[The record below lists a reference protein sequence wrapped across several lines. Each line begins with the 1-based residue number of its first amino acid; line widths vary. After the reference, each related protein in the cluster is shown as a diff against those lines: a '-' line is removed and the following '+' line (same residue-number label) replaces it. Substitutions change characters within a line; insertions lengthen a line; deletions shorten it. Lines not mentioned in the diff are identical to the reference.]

1 MSDKSKVYDNLRQSG
16 LEPELVQALVD
27 LAISEDLMGG
37 VDVTSLATIPET
49 QISQLDLVTRSAGV
63 IAGIDIAS
71 LVFLS
76 ISDKKIEV
84 EKCVTD
90 GSTVDAK
97 TCVLSVKGETVD
109 LLTAERTA
117 LNFLGHLS
125 GIATI
130 TKKWVKEILSGIATI
145 TNKWVKEI
153 SGTEAKIRDTR
164 KTTPGLR
171 LLEKYA
177 VRAGGGTNHRM
188 SLNDQAL
195 IKDNHIVAAGSI
207 KKAIEKVKDKFP
219 ELAFEVEVD
228 NLDQISEALSANAE
242 LILLDNF
249 SIEDLRKAVTLVNKK
264 AKLEASGGITF
275 ENARKIA
282 ETGVDYLAVGALT
295 HSAPVLDIGGD
306 LRTVR

>member
-1 MSDKSKVYDNLRQSG
+1 MTSKEQVYENLRSNG

-37 VDVTSLATIPET
+37 TDITSLATIPEI
-49 QISQLDLVTRSAGV
+49 QISELDLVTRSPGV
-63 IAGIDIAS
+63 IAGINIAA

-76 ISDKKIEV
+76 VASKKLDIELCV
-84 EKCVTD
+84 EDGKKVEANTCLLTAK
-90 GSTVDAK
+90 GSTI
-97 TCVLSVKGETVD
+97 E

-125 GIATI
+125 GIAT
-130 TKKWVKEILSGIATI
+130 T
-145 TNKWVKEI
+145 TNKWVNEI
-153 SGTEAKIRDTR
+153 SGTNAKVRDTR

-177 VRAGGGTNHRM
+177 VKVGGGTNHRM

-195 IKDNHIVAAGSI
+195 IKDNHIVASGSI
-207 KKAIEKVKDKFP
+207 KSAIEKVKDKFP
-219 ELAFEVEVD
+219 ELDFEIEVD
-228 NLDQISEALSANAE
+228 NLDQLNEALAVEAK

-249 SIEDLRKAVTLVNKK
+249 SIEDLKKAVVTVNKK
-264 AKLEASGGITF
+264 AKLEASGGITL

-282 ETGVDYLAVGALT
+282 ETGVDFLAVGALT

>member
-1 MSDKSKVYDNLRQSG
+1 MTSKEQVYENLRSNG

-37 VDVTSLATIPET
+37 TDVTSLATIPEI
-49 QISQLDLVTRSAGV
+49 QISELDLVTRSPGV
-63 IAGIDIAS
+63 IAGINIAA

-76 ISDKKIEV
+76 VTSKKIEIELCV
-84 EKCVTD
+84 EDGKKVEANTCLLTAK
-90 GSTVDAK
+90 GSTI
-97 TCVLSVKGETVD
+97 E
-109 LLTAERTA
+109 LLIAERTA

-125 GIATI
+125 GIAT
-130 TKKWVKEILSGIATI
+130 T
-145 TNKWVKEI
+145 TNKWVNEI
-153 SGTEAKIRDTR
+153 SRTNAKVRDTR

-177 VRAGGGTNHRM
+177 VKVGGGTNHRM

-195 IKDNHIVAAGSI
+195 IKDNHIVASGSI
-207 KKAIEKVKDKFP
+207 KSAVEKVKDKFP
-219 ELAFEVEVD
+219 ELEFEIEVD
-228 NLDQISEALSANAE
+228 NLEQLNEALAVDAK

-249 SIEDLRKAVTLVNKK
+249 SIEDLKKAVVAVNKK
-264 AKLEASGGITF
+264 AKLEASGGITL

-282 ETGVDYLAVGALT
+282 ETGVDFLAVGALT

>member
-1 MSDKSKVYDNLRQSG
+1 MNTKEQVYENLRSNG

-37 VDVTSLATIPET
+37 TDVTSLATIPEI
-49 QISQLDLVTRSAGV
+49 QISELDLVTRSPGV
-63 IAGIDIAS
+63 IAGINIAA

-76 ISDKKIEV
+76 VANKKIEIELCV
-84 EKCVTD
+84 ED
-90 GSTVDAK
+90 GKKVDAK
-97 TCVLSVKGETVD
+97 TCLLTAKGSTID

-125 GIATI
+125 GIAT
-130 TKKWVKEILSGIATI
+130 T
-145 TNKWVKEI
+145 TNKWVNEI
-153 SGTEAKIRDTR
+153 SGTNAKVRDTR

-177 VRAGGGTNHRM
+177 VKAGGGTNHRM

-195 IKDNHIVAAGSI
+195 IKDNHIVASGSI
-207 KKAIEKVKDKFP
+207 KSAVEKVKDKFP
-219 ELAFEVEVD
+219 ELEFEVEVD
-228 NLDQISEALSANAE
+228 NLDQLIEALAVNTK

-249 SIEDLRKAVTLVNKK
+249 SIDDLKKAVVAVNKK
-264 AKLEASGGITF
+264 AKLEASGGITL

-282 ETGVDYLAVGALT
+282 ETGVDFIAVGALT

>member
-1 MSDKSKVYDNLRQSG
+1 MTSKEQVYENLRSNG

-37 VDVTSLATIPET
+37 TDVTSLATIPEI
-49 QISQLDLVTRSAGV
+49 QISELDLVTRSPGV
-63 IAGIDIAS
+63 IAGINIAA

-76 ISDKKIEV
+76 VARKKIDIELCV
-84 EKCVTD
+84 EDSKKVEANTCLLTAK
-90 GSTVDAK
+90 GSTI
-97 TCVLSVKGETVD
+97 E

-125 GIATI
+125 GIAT
-130 TKKWVKEILSGIATI
+130 T
-145 TNKWVKEI
+145 TNKWVNEI
-153 SGTEAKIRDTR
+153 SGTNAKVRDTR

-177 VRAGGGTNHRM
+177 VKAGGGTNHRM

-195 IKDNHIVAAGSI
+195 IKDNHIVASGSI
-207 KKAIEKVKDKFP
+207 KSAVEKVKDKFP
-219 ELAFEVEVD
+219 ELEFEVEVD
-228 NLDQISEALSANAE
+228 NLDQLNEALAVNTK

-249 SIEDLRKAVTLVNKK
+249 SIDELKKAVLVVNKK
-264 AKLEASGGITF
+264 AKLEASGGITL

-282 ETGVDYLAVGALT
+282 ETGVDFLAVGALT

>member
-1 MSDKSKVYDNLRQSG
+1 MTSKEQVYENLRSNG

-37 VDVTSLATIPET
+37 TDVTSLATIPEI
-49 QISQLDLVTRSAGV
+49 QISELDLVTRSSGV
-63 IAGIDIAS
+63 IAGINIAA

-76 ISDKKIEV
+76 VASKKLDIELCV
-84 EKCVTD
+84 EDGKKVEANTCLLTAK
-90 GSTVDAK
+90 GSTI
-97 TCVLSVKGETVD
+97 E

-125 GIATI
+125 GIAT
-130 TKKWVKEILSGIATI
+130 T
-145 TNKWVKEI
+145 TNKWVNEI
-153 SGTEAKIRDTR
+153 SGTNAKVRDTR

-177 VRAGGGTNHRM
+177 VKAGGGTNHRM

-195 IKDNHIVAAGSI
+195 IKDNHIVASGSI
-207 KKAIEKVKDKFP
+207 KSAVEKVKDKFP
-219 ELAFEVEVD
+219 ELDFEIEVD
-228 NLDQISEALSANAE
+228 NLDQLNEALAVDAK

-249 SIEDLRKAVTLVNKK
+249 SIEDLKKAVVTVNKK
-264 AKLEASGGITF
+264 AKLEASGGITL

-282 ETGVDYLAVGALT
+282 ETGVDFLAVGALT

-306 LRTVR
+306 LRTVS

>member
-1 MSDKSKVYDNLRQSG
+1 MTSKEQVYENLRSNG

-37 VDVTSLATIPET
+37 TDVTSLATIPEI
-49 QISQLDLVTRSAGV
+49 QISELDLVTRSPGV
-63 IAGIDIAS
+63 IAGINIAA

-76 ISDKKIEV
+76 VASKKIDIELCV
-84 EKCVTD
+84 EDGKKVEANTCLLTAK
-90 GSTVDAK
+90 GSTI
-97 TCVLSVKGETVD
+97 E

-125 GIATI
+125 GIAT
-130 TKKWVKEILSGIATI
+130 T
-145 TNKWVKEI
+145 TNKWVNEI
-153 SGTEAKIRDTR
+153 SGTNAKVRDTR

-177 VRAGGGTNHRM
+177 VKAGGGTNHRM

-195 IKDNHIVAAGSI
+195 IKDNHIVASGSI
-207 KKAIEKVKDKFP
+207 KSAVEKVKDKFP
-219 ELAFEVEVD
+219 ELEFEIEVD
-228 NLDQISEALSANAE
+228 NLDQLNEALAVEAK

-249 SIEDLRKAVTLVNKK
+249 SIEDLKKAVVTVNKK
-264 AKLEASGGITF
+264 AKLEASGGITL

-282 ETGVDYLAVGALT
+282 ETGVDFLAVGALT

>member
-1 MSDKSKVYDNLRQSG
+1 MTSKEQVYENLRSNG

-37 VDVTSLATIPET
+37 TDVTSLATIPEI
-49 QISQLDLVTRSAGV
+49 QISELDLVTRSPGV
-63 IAGIDIAS
+63 IAGINIAA

-76 ISDKKIEV
+76 VASKKIDIELCV
-84 EKCVTD
+84 EDGKKVEANTCLLTAK
-90 GSTVDAK
+90 GSTI
-97 TCVLSVKGETVD
+97 E

-125 GIATI
+125 GIAT
-130 TKKWVKEILSGIATI
+130 T
-145 TNKWVKEI
+145 TNKWVNEI
-153 SGTEAKIRDTR
+153 SGTNAKVRDTR

-177 VRAGGGTNHRM
+177 VKAGGGTNHRM

-195 IKDNHIVAAGSI
+195 IKDNHIVASGSI
-207 KKAIEKVKDKFP
+207 KSAVEKVKDKFP
-219 ELAFEVEVD
+219 ELDFEIEVD
-228 NLDQISEALSANAE
+228 NLDQLNEALAVDAK

-249 SIEDLRKAVTLVNKK
+249 SIEDLKKAVVTVNKK
-264 AKLEASGGITF
+264 AKLEASGGITL

-282 ETGVDYLAVGALT
+282 ETGVDFLAVGALT

>member
-1 MSDKSKVYDNLRQSG
+1 MTTKEQVYENLRSNG

-37 VDVTSLATIPET
+37 TDVTSLATIPEI
-49 QISQLDLVTRSAGV
+49 QISELDLVTRSPGV
-63 IAGIDIAS
+63 IAGINIAA

-76 ISDKKIEV
+76 VASKKIYIELCV
-84 EKCVTD
+84 EDGKKVEANTCLLTAK
-90 GSTVDAK
+90 GSTI
-97 TCVLSVKGETVD
+97 E

-125 GIATI
+125 GIAT
-130 TKKWVKEILSGIATI
+130 TTSKWV
-145 TNKWVKEI
+145 NEI
-153 SGTEAKIRDTR
+153 SGTNAKVRDTR

-177 VRAGGGTNHRM
+177 VKAGGGTNHRM

-195 IKDNHIVAAGSI
+195 IKDNHIVASGSI
-207 KKAIEKVKDKFP
+207 KSAVEKVKDKFP
-219 ELAFEVEVD
+219 ELEFEIEVD
-228 NLDQISEALSANAE
+228 NLDQLNEALAVDAK

-249 SIEDLRKAVTLVNKK
+249 SIEDLKKAVVTVNKK
-264 AKLEASGGITF
+264 AKLEASGGITL

-282 ETGVDYLAVGALT
+282 ETGVDFLAVGALT

>member
-130 TKKWVKEILSGIATI
+130 T
-145 TNKWVKEI
+145 NKWVKEI

-177 VRAGGGTNHRM
+177 VRVGGGTNHRM

>member
-1 MSDKSKVYDNLRQSG
+1 MTTKEQVYENLRSNG

-37 VDVTSLATIPET
+37 TDVTSLATIPEI
-49 QISQLDLVTRSAGV
+49 QISELDLVTRSPGV
-63 IAGIDIAS
+63 IAGINIAA
-71 LVFLS
+71 LVFLTVAN
-76 ISDKKIEV
+76 KKIEIELCV
-84 EKCVTD
+84 EDGKKVDSKTCLLTVK
-90 GSTVDAK
+90 GSTI
-97 TCVLSVKGETVD
+97 D

-125 GIATI
+125 GIAT
-130 TKKWVKEILSGIATI
+130 T

-153 SGTEAKIRDTR
+153 SGTNAKVRDTR

-177 VRAGGGTNHRM
+177 VKTGGGTNHRM

-195 IKDNHIVAAGSI
+195 IKDNHIVASGSI
-207 KKAIEKVKDKFP
+207 KSAVEKVKDKFP
-219 ELAFEVEVD
+219 ELEFEVEVD
-228 NLDQISEALSANAE
+228 NLVQLSQALAVNTK

-249 SIEDLRKAVTLVNKK
+249 SIDDLKKAVVNVNKK
-264 AKLEASGGITF
+264 AKLEASGGITL

-282 ETGVDYLAVGALT
+282 ETGVDFIAVGALT

>member
-84 EKCVTD
+84 EKCVND
-90 GSTVDAK
+90 GSIVDAK
-97 TCVLSVKGETVD
+97 TCVLSAKGETVD

-125 GIATI
+125 GIATM
-130 TKKWVKEILSGIATI
+130 

-195 IKDNHIVAAGSI
+195 IKDNHIVASGSI

>member
-1 MSDKSKVYDNLRQSG
+1 MNTKEQVYENLRSNG

-37 VDVTSLATIPET
+37 TDVTSLATIPEI
-49 QISQLDLVTRSAGV
+49 QISELDLVTRSPGV
-63 IAGIDIAS
+63 IAGINIAA

-76 ISDKKIEV
+76 VANKKIEIELCV
-84 EKCVTD
+84 ED
-90 GSTVDAK
+90 GKKVDAK
-97 TCVLSVKGETVD
+97 TCLLTAKGSTID

-125 GIATI
+125 GIAT
-130 TKKWVKEILSGIATI
+130 T
-145 TNKWVKEI
+145 TNKWVNEI
-153 SGTEAKIRDTR
+153 SGTNAKVRDTR

-177 VRAGGGTNHRM
+177 VKAGGGTNHRM

-195 IKDNHIVAAGSI
+195 IKDNHIVASGSI
-207 KKAIEKVKDKFP
+207 KSAVEKVKDKFP
-219 ELAFEVEVD
+219 ELEFEVEVD
-228 NLDQISEALSANAE
+228 NLDQLNEALAVDTK

-249 SIEDLRKAVTLVNKK
+249 SIDDLKKAVVAVNKK
-264 AKLEASGGITF
+264 AKLEASGGITL

-282 ETGVDYLAVGALT
+282 ETGVDFIAVGALT

>member
-1 MSDKSKVYDNLRQSG
+1 MTTKEQVYEDLREAG

-37 VDVTSLATIPET
+37 SDVTSLATIPET
-49 QISQLDLVTRSAGV
+49 QISELDLVTRSSGV
-63 IAGIDIAS
+63 IAGINIAA

-76 ISDKKIEV
+76 ISDNKIAV

-90 GSTVDAK
+90 GTTVDSK
-97 TCVLSVKGETVD
+97 TCLLTVKGRTID
-109 LLTAERTA
+109 LLAAERTA

-125 GIATI
+125 GIAT
-130 TKKWVKEILSGIATI
+130 T

-153 SGTEAKIRDTR
+153 AGTNSQIRDTR

-177 VRAGGGTNHRM
+177 VKAGGGTNHRM

-195 IKDNHIVAAGSI
+195 IKDNHIIAAGSI
-207 KKAIEKVKDKFP
+207 KKAVEKVRDKFP
-219 ELAFEVEVD
+219 EIEFEIEVD
-228 NLDQISEALSANAE
+228 NLTQLDEALAVQAQ

-249 SIEDLRKAVTLVNKK
+249 AFDDLKKAVGIVNKK
-264 AKLEASGGITF
+264 AKLEASGGLTL

-282 ETGVDYLAVGALT
+282 ETGVDFLAVGALT

>member
-1 MSDKSKVYDNLRQSG
+1 MTSKEQVYENLRSNG

-37 VDVTSLATIPET
+37 TDVTSLATIPEI
-49 QISQLDLVTRSAGV
+49 QISELDLVTRSPGV
-63 IAGIDIAS
+63 IAGINIAA

-76 ISDKKIEV
+76 VASKKIDIELCV
-84 EKCVTD
+84 EDGKKVEANTCLLTAK
-90 GSTVDAK
+90 GSTI
-97 TCVLSVKGETVD
+97 E

-125 GIATI
+125 GIAT
-130 TKKWVKEILSGIATI
+130 T
-145 TNKWVKEI
+145 TNKWVNEI
-153 SGTEAKIRDTR
+153 SGTNAKVRDTR

-177 VRAGGGTNHRM
+177 VKAGGGTNHRM

-195 IKDNHIVAAGSI
+195 IKDNHIVASGSI
-207 KKAIEKVKDKFP
+207 KSAVEKVKDKFP
-219 ELAFEVEVD
+219 ELEFEIEVD
-228 NLDQISEALSANAE
+228 NLDQLNEALAVDAK

-249 SIEDLRKAVTLVNKK
+249 SIEDLKKAVVTVSKK
-264 AKLEASGGITF
+264 AKLEASGGITL

-282 ETGVDYLAVGALT
+282 ETGVDFLAVGALT

>member
-1 MSDKSKVYDNLRQSG
+1 MSDKNQVYDNLRQSG

-37 VDVTSLATIPET
+37 TDVTSLATIPET

-84 EKCVTD
+84 EKCVSD
-90 GSTVDAK
+90 GSVVAAK

-117 LNFLGHLS
+117 LNFLGH
-125 GIATI
+125 
-130 TKKWVKEILSGIATI
+130 LSGIATI

-177 VRAGGGTNHRM
+177 VRVGGGTNHRM

-219 ELAFEVEVD
+219 ELAFEIEVD
-228 NLDQISEALSANAE
+228 NLAQLSEALSANAE

-249 SIEDLRKAVTLVNKK
+249 SIEDLKKAVALVNKK

-275 ENARKIA
+275 ENVRKIA

>member
-1 MSDKSKVYDNLRQSG
+1 MTSKEQVYENLRSNG

-37 VDVTSLATIPET
+37 TDVTSLATIPEIH
-49 QISQLDLVTRSAGV
+49 ISEIDLVTRSPGV
-63 IAGIDIAS
+63 IAGINIAA

-76 ISDKKIEV
+76 VASKNIDIELCVEDGKKV
-84 EKCVTD
+84 EANTCLLTAK
-90 GSTVDAK
+90 GSTI
-97 TCVLSVKGETVD
+97 E

-125 GIATI
+125 GIAT
-130 TKKWVKEILSGIATI
+130 T
-145 TNKWVKEI
+145 TNKWVNEI
-153 SGTEAKIRDTR
+153 SGTNAKVRDTR

-177 VRAGGGTNHRM
+177 VKAGGGTNHRM

-195 IKDNHIVAAGSI
+195 IKDNHIVASGSI
-207 KKAIEKVKDKFP
+207 KSAVEKVKDKFP
-219 ELAFEVEVD
+219 ELEFEIEVD
-228 NLDQISEALSANAE
+228 NLDQLNEALAVDAK

-249 SIEDLRKAVTLVNKK
+249 SIEDLKKAVVTVNKK
-264 AKLEASGGITF
+264 AKLEASGGITL

-282 ETGVDYLAVGALT
+282 ETGVDFLAVGALT

>member
-1 MSDKSKVYDNLRQSG
+1 MTSKEQVYENLRSNG

-37 VDVTSLATIPET
+37 TDVTSLATIPEI
-49 QISQLDLVTRSAGV
+49 QISELDLVTRSPGV
-63 IAGIDIAS
+63 IAGINIAA

-76 ISDKKIEV
+76 VANKKIEIEICV
-84 EKCVTD
+84 EDGKKVEANTCLLTAK
-90 GSTVDAK
+90 GSTI
-97 TCVLSVKGETVD
+97 E

-125 GIATI
+125 GIAT
-130 TKKWVKEILSGIATI
+130 T
-145 TNKWVKEI
+145 TNKWVNEI
-153 SGTEAKIRDTR
+153 SGTNAKVRDTR

-177 VRAGGGTNHRM
+177 VKAGGGTNHRM

-195 IKDNHIVAAGSI
+195 IKDNHIVASGSI
-207 KKAIEKVKDKFP
+207 KSAVEKVKDKFP
-219 ELAFEVEVD
+219 ELDFEIEVD
-228 NLDQISEALSANAE
+228 NLDQLNEALAVDAK

-249 SIEDLRKAVTLVNKK
+249 SIEDLKKAVVTVNKK
-264 AKLEASGGITF
+264 AKLEASGGITL

-282 ETGVDYLAVGALT
+282 ETGVDFLAVGALT

>member
-1 MSDKSKVYDNLRQSG
+1 MTSKEQVYENLRSNG

-37 VDVTSLATIPET
+37 TDVTSLATIPEI
-49 QISQLDLVTRSAGV
+49 QISELDLVTRSPGV
-63 IAGIDIAS
+63 IAGINIAA

-76 ISDKKIEV
+76 VTSKKIEIELCV
-84 EKCVTD
+84 EDGKKVEANTCLLTAK
-90 GSTVDAK
+90 GSTI
-97 TCVLSVKGETVD
+97 E
-109 LLTAERTA
+109 LLIAERTA

-125 GIATI
+125 GIAT
-130 TKKWVKEILSGIATI
+130 T
-145 TNKWVKEI
+145 TNKWVNEI
-153 SGTEAKIRDTR
+153 SRTNAKVRDTR

-177 VRAGGGTNHRM
+177 VKAGGGTNHRM

-195 IKDNHIVAAGSI
+195 IKDNHIVASGSI
-207 KKAIEKVKDKFP
+207 KSAVEKVKDKFP
-219 ELAFEVEVD
+219 ELEFEIEVD
-228 NLDQISEALSANAE
+228 NLDQLNEALAVDAK

-249 SIEDLRKAVTLVNKK
+249 SIEDLKKAVMAVNKK
-264 AKLEASGGITF
+264 VKLEASGGITL
-275 ENARKIA
+275 ENACKIA
-282 ETGVDYLAVGALT
+282 ETGVDFLAVGALT

>member
-1 MSDKSKVYDNLRQSG
+1 MTSKEQVYENLRSNG

-37 VDVTSLATIPET
+37 TDVTSLATIPEI
-49 QISQLDLVTRSAGV
+49 QISELDLVTRSPGV
-63 IAGIDIAS
+63 IAGINIAA

-76 ISDKKIEV
+76 VASKKMDIELCV
-84 EKCVTD
+84 EDGKKVDANTCLLTAK
-90 GSTVDAK
+90 GSTI
-97 TCVLSVKGETVD
+97 E

-125 GIATI
+125 GIAT
-130 TKKWVKEILSGIATI
+130 T
-145 TNKWVKEI
+145 TNKWVNEI
-153 SGTEAKIRDTR
+153 SGTNAKVRDTR

-177 VRAGGGTNHRM
+177 VKVGGGTNHRM

-195 IKDNHIVAAGSI
+195 IKDNHIVASGSI
-207 KKAIEKVKDKFP
+207 KSAVEKVKDKFP
-219 ELAFEVEVD
+219 ELDFEIEVD
-228 NLDQISEALSANAE
+228 NLDQLNEALAVEAK

-249 SIEDLRKAVTLVNKK
+249 SIEDLKKAVVTVNKK
-264 AKLEASGGITF
+264 AKLEASGGITL

-282 ETGVDYLAVGALT
+282 ETGVDFLAVGALT

>member
-1 MSDKSKVYDNLRQSG
+1 MTSKEQVYENLRSNG

-37 VDVTSLATIPET
+37 TDVTSLATIPEI
-49 QISQLDLVTRSAGV
+49 QISELDLVTRSPGV
-63 IAGIDIAS
+63 IAGINIAA

-76 ISDKKIEV
+76 VANKKIEIELCV
-84 EKCVTD
+84 ED
-90 GSTVDAK
+90 GKKVDAK
-97 TCVLSVKGETVD
+97 TCLLTAKGSTID

-125 GIATI
+125 GIAT
-130 TKKWVKEILSGIATI
+130 T
-145 TNKWVKEI
+145 TNKWVNEI
-153 SGTEAKIRDTR
+153 SGTNAKVRDTR

-177 VRAGGGTNHRM
+177 VKAGGGTNHRM

-195 IKDNHIVAAGSI
+195 IKDNHIVASGSI
-207 KKAIEKVKDKFP
+207 KSAVEKVKDKFP
-219 ELAFEVEVD
+219 ELEFEVEVD
-228 NLDQISEALSANAE
+228 NLDQLNEALAVNTK

-249 SIEDLRKAVTLVNKK
+249 SIDDLKKAVVAVNKK
-264 AKLEASGGITF
+264 AKLEASGGITL

-282 ETGVDYLAVGALT
+282 ETGVDFIAVGALT

>member
-1 MSDKSKVYDNLRQSG
+1 MTSKEQVYENLRSNG

-37 VDVTSLATIPET
+37 TDVTSLATIPEI
-49 QISQLDLVTRSAGV
+49 QISELDLVTRSPGV
-63 IAGIDIAS
+63 IAGINIAA

-76 ISDKKIEV
+76 VASKKIDIELCV
-84 EKCVTD
+84 EDGKKVEANTCLLTAK
-90 GSTVDAK
+90 GSTI
-97 TCVLSVKGETVD
+97 E

-125 GIATI
+125 GIAT
-130 TKKWVKEILSGIATI
+130 T
-145 TNKWVKEI
+145 TNKWVNEI
-153 SGTEAKIRDTR
+153 SGTNAKVRDTR

-177 VRAGGGTNHRM
+177 VKAGGGTNHRM

-195 IKDNHIVAAGSI
+195 IKDNHIVASGSI
-207 KKAIEKVKDKFP
+207 KSAVEKVKDKFP
-219 ELAFEVEVD
+219 ELDFEIEVD
-228 NLDQISEALSANAE
+228 NLNQLNEALAVNAK

-249 SIEDLRKAVTLVNKK
+249 NIEDLKKAVVTVNKK
-264 AKLEASGGITF
+264 AKLEASGGITL

-282 ETGVDYLAVGALT
+282 ETGVDFLAVGALT

>member
-84 EKCVTD
+84 EKCVND

-97 TCVLSVKGETVD
+97 TCVLSAKGETVD

-130 TKKWVKEILSGIATI
+130 TNI
-145 TNKWVKEI
+145 WVKEI

-195 IKDNHIVAAGSI
+195 IKDNHIVASGSI

>member
-1 MSDKSKVYDNLRQSG
+1 MTSKEQVYENLRSNG

-37 VDVTSLATIPET
+37 TDVTSLATIPEI
-49 QISQLDLVTRSAGV
+49 QISELDLVTRSPGV
-63 IAGIDIAS
+63 IAGINIAA

-76 ISDKKIEV
+76 VASKKIYIELCV
-84 EKCVTD
+84 EDGKKVEANTCLLTAK
-90 GSTVDAK
+90 GSTI
-97 TCVLSVKGETVD
+97 E

-125 GIATI
+125 GIAT
-130 TKKWVKEILSGIATI
+130 T
-145 TNKWVKEI
+145 TNKWVNEI
-153 SGTEAKIRDTR
+153 SGTNAKVRDTR

-177 VRAGGGTNHRM
+177 VKAGGGTNHRM
-188 SLNDQAL
+188 SLNDKAL
-195 IKDNHIVAAGSI
+195 IKDNHIVASGSI
-207 KKAIEKVKDKFP
+207 KSAVEKVKDKFP
-219 ELAFEVEVD
+219 ELEFEIEVD
-228 NLDQISEALSANAE
+228 NLDQLNEALAVDAK

-249 SIEDLRKAVTLVNKK
+249 SIEDLKKAVVTVNKK
-264 AKLEASGGITF
+264 AKLEASGGITL

-282 ETGVDYLAVGALT
+282 ETGVDFLAVGALT

>member
-1 MSDKSKVYDNLRQSG
+1 MTSREQVYENLRSNG

-37 VDVTSLATIPET
+37 TDVTSLATIPEI
-49 QISQLDLVTRSAGV
+49 QISELDLVTRSPGV
-63 IAGIDIAS
+63 IAGINIAA

-76 ISDKKIEV
+76 VASKKIEIEICV
-84 EKCVTD
+84 EDGKKVEANTCLLTAK
-90 GSTVDAK
+90 GSTI
-97 TCVLSVKGETVD
+97 E

-125 GIATI
+125 GIAT
-130 TKKWVKEILSGIATI
+130 T
-145 TNKWVKEI
+145 TNKWVNEI
-153 SGTEAKIRDTR
+153 SGTNAKVRDTR

-177 VRAGGGTNHRM
+177 VKAGGGTNHRM

-195 IKDNHIVAAGSI
+195 IKDNHIVASGSI
-207 KKAIEKVKDKFP
+207 KSAVEKVKDKFP
-219 ELAFEVEVD
+219 ELEFEIEVD
-228 NLDQISEALSANAE
+228 NLDQLNEALAVDAK

-249 SIEDLRKAVTLVNKK
+249 SIEDLKKAAVTVNKK
-264 AKLEASGGITF
+264 AKLEASGGITL

-282 ETGVDYLAVGALT
+282 ETGVDFLAVGALT

>member
-1 MSDKSKVYDNLRQSG
+1 MTSKEQVYENLRSNG

-37 VDVTSLATIPET
+37 TDVTSLATIPEI
-49 QISQLDLVTRSAGV
+49 QISELDLVTRSPGV
-63 IAGIDIAS
+63 IAGINIAA

-76 ISDKKIEV
+76 VASKKMDIELCV
-84 EKCVTD
+84 EDGKKVEANTCLLTAK
-90 GSTVDAK
+90 GSTI
-97 TCVLSVKGETVD
+97 E

-125 GIATI
+125 GIAT
-130 TKKWVKEILSGIATI
+130 T
-145 TNKWVKEI
+145 TNKWVNEI
-153 SGTEAKIRDTR
+153 SGTNAKVRDTR

-177 VRAGGGTNHRM
+177 VKAGGGTNHRM

-195 IKDNHIVAAGSI
+195 IKDNHIVASGSI
-207 KKAIEKVKDKFP
+207 KSAVEKVKDKFP
-219 ELAFEVEVD
+219 ELEFEIEVD
-228 NLDQISEALSANAE
+228 NLDQLNEALAVDAK

-249 SIEDLRKAVTLVNKK
+249 SIEDLKKAVVTVSKK
-264 AKLEASGGITF
+264 AKLEASGGITL

-282 ETGVDYLAVGALT
+282 ETGVDFLAVGALT

>member
-1 MSDKSKVYDNLRQSG
+1 MTSKEQVYENLRSNG

-37 VDVTSLATIPET
+37 TDVTSLATIPEI
-49 QISQLDLVTRSAGV
+49 QISELDLVTRSPGV
-63 IAGIDIAS
+63 IAGINIAA

-76 ISDKKIEV
+76 VASKEIDIELCVEDGKKV
-84 EKCVTD
+84 EANTCLLTAK
-90 GSTVDAK
+90 GSTI
-97 TCVLSVKGETVD
+97 E

-125 GIATI
+125 GIAT
-130 TKKWVKEILSGIATI
+130 T
-145 TNKWVKEI
+145 TNKWVNEI
-153 SGTEAKIRDTR
+153 SGTNAKVRDTR

-177 VRAGGGTNHRM
+177 VKAGGGTNHRM

-195 IKDNHIVAAGSI
+195 IKDNHIVASGSI
-207 KKAIEKVKDKFP
+207 KSAVEKVKDKFP
-219 ELAFEVEVD
+219 ELEFEIEVD
-228 NLDQISEALSANAE
+228 NLDQLNEALAIEAK

-249 SIEDLRKAVTLVNKK
+249 SIEDLKKAVVTVNKK
-264 AKLEASGGITF
+264 AKLEASGGITL

-282 ETGVDYLAVGALT
+282 ETGVDFLAVGALT

>member
-1 MSDKSKVYDNLRQSG
+1 MTSKEQVYENLRRDG

-37 VDVTSLATIPET
+37 TDVTSLATIPET
-49 QISQLDLVTRSAGV
+49 QISELDLVTRSPGV
-63 IAGIDIAS
+63 IAGINIAA

-76 ISDKKIEV
+76 IADKKIEIELCV
-84 EKCVTD
+84 EDGRKVEANSCLITAK
-90 GSTVDAK
+90 GSTN
-97 TCVLSVKGETVD
+97 E

-125 GIATI
+125 GIAT
-130 TKKWVKEILSGIATI
+130 T
-145 TNKWVKEI
+145 TNKWVSEI
-153 SGTEAKIRDTR
+153 SGTNAKVRDTR

-177 VRAGGGTNHRM
+177 VKAGGGTNHRM

-195 IKDNHIVAAGSI
+195 IKDNHIVASGSI
-207 KKAIEKVKDKFP
+207 KSAVEKVKDKFP
-219 ELAFEVEVD
+219 ELEFEIEVD
-228 NLDQISEALSANAE
+228 NLEQLNEALAADAK

-249 SIEDLRKAVTLVNKK
+249 SIEDLKKAVVVVNKK
-264 AKLEASGGITF
+264 AKLEASGGITL

-282 ETGVDYLAVGALT
+282 ETGVDFLAVGALT

>member
-1 MSDKSKVYDNLRQSG
+1 MTSKEQVYENLRSNG

-37 VDVTSLATIPET
+37 TDVTSLATIPEI
-49 QISQLDLVTRSAGV
+49 QISELDLVTRSPGV
-63 IAGIDIAS
+63 IAGINIAA

-76 ISDKKIEV
+76 VANKKIEIELCV
-84 EKCVTD
+84 EDGKKVDSKTCLLTVK
-90 GSTVDAK
+90 GSTI
-97 TCVLSVKGETVD
+97 D

-125 GIATI
+125 GIAT
-130 TKKWVKEILSGIATI
+130 T
-145 TNKWVKEI
+145 TNKWVNEI
-153 SGTEAKIRDTR
+153 SGTNAKVRDTR

-177 VRAGGGTNHRM
+177 VKTGGGTNHRM

-195 IKDNHIVAAGSI
+195 IKDNHIVASGSI
-207 KKAIEKVKDKFP
+207 KSAVEKVKDKFP
-219 ELAFEVEVD
+219 ELEFEVEVD
-228 NLDQISEALSANAE
+228 NLDQLSQALAVNTK

-249 SIEDLRKAVTLVNKK
+249 SIDDLKKAVVNVNKK
-264 AKLEASGGITF
+264 AKLEASGGITL

-282 ETGVDYLAVGALT
+282 ETGVDFIAVGALT

>member
-1 MSDKSKVYDNLRQSG
+1 MTSKEQVYENLRSNG

-37 VDVTSLATIPET
+37 TDVTSLATIPEI
-49 QISQLDLVTRSAGV
+49 QISEIDLVTRSPGV
-63 IAGIDIAS
+63 IAGINIAA

-76 ISDKKIEV
+76 VASKKIDIELCV
-84 EKCVTD
+84 EDGKKVEANTCLLTAK
-90 GSTVDAK
+90 GSTI
-97 TCVLSVKGETVD
+97 E

-125 GIATI
+125 GIAT
-130 TKKWVKEILSGIATI
+130 T
-145 TNKWVKEI
+145 TNKWVNEL
-153 SGTEAKIRDTR
+153 SGTNAKVRDTR

-177 VRAGGGTNHRM
+177 VKAGGGTNHRM

-195 IKDNHIVAAGSI
+195 IKDNHIVASGSI
-207 KKAIEKVKDKFP
+207 KSAVEKVKDKFP
-219 ELAFEVEVD
+219 ELEFEIEVD
-228 NLDQISEALSANAE
+228 NLEQLNEALAVDAK

-249 SIEDLRKAVTLVNKK
+249 SIEDLKKAVVTVNKK
-264 AKLEASGGITF
+264 AKLEASGGITL

-282 ETGVDYLAVGALT
+282 ETGVDFLAVGALT

>member
-1 MSDKSKVYDNLRQSG
+1 MTSKEQVYENLRSNG

-37 VDVTSLATIPET
+37 TDVTSLATIPEI
-49 QISQLDLVTRSAGV
+49 QISELDLVNRSPGV
-63 IAGIDIAS
+63 IAGINIAA

-76 ISDKKIEV
+76 VANKKIEIELCV
-84 EKCVTD
+84 EDGKKVEANTCLLTAK
-90 GSTVDAK
+90 GSTI
-97 TCVLSVKGETVD
+97 E

-125 GIATI
+125 GIAT
-130 TKKWVKEILSGIATI
+130 T
-145 TNKWVKEI
+145 TNKWVNEI
-153 SGTEAKIRDTR
+153 SGTNAKVRDTR

-177 VRAGGGTNHRM
+177 VKTGGGTNHRM

-195 IKDNHIVAAGSI
+195 IKDNHIVASGSI
-207 KKAIEKVKDKFP
+207 KSAVEKVKDKFP
-219 ELAFEVEVD
+219 ELEFEIEVD
-228 NLDQISEALSANAE
+228 NLDQLNEALAVDAK

-249 SIEDLRKAVTLVNKK
+249 SIEDLKKAVVTVNKK
-264 AKLEASGGITF
+264 AKLEASGGITL

-282 ETGVDYLAVGALT
+282 ETGVDFLAVGALT

>member
-1 MSDKSKVYDNLRQSG
+1 MTTKEQVYENLRSNG

-37 VDVTSLATIPET
+37 TDVTSLATIPEI
-49 QISQLDLVTRSAGV
+49 QISELDLVTRSPGV
-63 IAGIDIAS
+63 IAGINIAA
-71 LVFLS
+71 LVFMS
-76 ISDKKIEV
+76 ITNKKIEIELCV
-84 EKCVTD
+84 ED
-90 GSTVDAK
+90 GKKVDAK
-97 TCVLSVKGETVD
+97 TCLLTAKGSTID

-125 GIATI
+125 GIAT
-130 TKKWVKEILSGIATI
+130 T
-145 TNKWVKEI
+145 TNKWVNEI
-153 SGTEAKIRDTR
+153 SGTNAKVRDTR

-177 VRAGGGTNHRM
+177 VKAGGGTNHRM

-195 IKDNHIVAAGSI
+195 IKDNHIVASGSI
-207 KKAIEKVKDKFP
+207 KSAVEKVKDKFP
-219 ELAFEVEVD
+219 ELEFEVEVD
-228 NLDQISEALSANAE
+228 NLDQLNEALAVNTK

-249 SIEDLRKAVTLVNKK
+249 SIDDLKKAVVAVNKK
-264 AKLEASGGITF
+264 AKLEASGGITL

-282 ETGVDYLAVGALT
+282 ETGVDFIAVGALT

>member
-1 MSDKSKVYDNLRQSG
+1 MTSKEQVYENLRSNG

-37 VDVTSLATIPET
+37 TDVTSLATIPEI
-49 QISQLDLVTRSAGV
+49 QISELDLVTRSPGV
-63 IAGIDIAS
+63 IAGINIAA

-76 ISDKKIEV
+76 VASKKIDIELCV
-84 EKCVTD
+84 EDGKKVEANTCLLTAK
-90 GSTVDAK
+90 GSTI
-97 TCVLSVKGETVD
+97 E

-125 GIATI
+125 GIAT
-130 TKKWVKEILSGIATI
+130 T
-145 TNKWVKEI
+145 TNKWVSEI
-153 SGTEAKIRDTR
+153 SGTNAKVRDTR

-177 VRAGGGTNHRM
+177 VKAGGGTNHRM

-195 IKDNHIVAAGSI
+195 IKDNHIVASGSI
-207 KKAIEKVKDKFP
+207 KSAVEKVKDKFP
-219 ELAFEVEVD
+219 ELDFEIEVD
-228 NLDQISEALSANAE
+228 NLDQLNEALAVDAK

-249 SIEDLRKAVTLVNKK
+249 SIEDLKKAVVAVNKK
-264 AKLEASGGITF
+264 AKLEASGGITL

-282 ETGVDYLAVGALT
+282 ETGVDFMAVGALT

>member
-1 MSDKSKVYDNLRQSG
+1 MTSKEQVYENLRSNG

-37 VDVTSLATIPET
+37 TDVTSLATIPEI
-49 QISQLDLVTRSAGV
+49 QISELDLVTRSSGV
-63 IAGIDIAS
+63 IAGINIAA

-76 ISDKKIEV
+76 VANKKIEIELCV
-84 EKCVTD
+84 ED
-90 GSTVDAK
+90 GKKVDAK
-97 TCVLSVKGETVD
+97 TCLLTAKGSTID

-125 GIATI
+125 GIAT
-130 TKKWVKEILSGIATI
+130 T
-145 TNKWVKEI
+145 TNKWVNEI
-153 SGTEAKIRDTR
+153 SGTNAKVRDTR

-177 VRAGGGTNHRM
+177 VKAGGGTNHRM

-195 IKDNHIVAAGSI
+195 IKDNHIVASGSI
-207 KKAIEKVKDKFP
+207 KSAVEKVKDKFP
-219 ELAFEVEVD
+219 ELEFEVEVD
-228 NLDQISEALSANAE
+228 NLDQLNEALAVNTK

-249 SIEDLRKAVTLVNKK
+249 SIDDLKKAVVAVNKK
-264 AKLEASGGITF
+264 AKLEASGGITL

-282 ETGVDYLAVGALT
+282 ETGVDFIAVGALT

>member
-1 MSDKSKVYDNLRQSG
+1 MTSKEQVYENLRSNG

-37 VDVTSLATIPET
+37 TDVTSLATIPEI
-49 QISQLDLVTRSAGV
+49 QISELDLVTRSPGV
-63 IAGIDIAS
+63 IAGINIAA

-76 ISDKKIEV
+76 VASKKIDIELCV
-84 EKCVTD
+84 EDGKKVEANTCLLTAK
-90 GSTVDAK
+90 GSTI
-97 TCVLSVKGETVD
+97 E

-125 GIATI
+125 GIAT
-130 TKKWVKEILSGIATI
+130 T
-145 TNKWVKEI
+145 TNKWVNEI
-153 SGTEAKIRDTR
+153 SGTNAKVRDTR

-177 VRAGGGTNHRM
+177 VKTGGGTNHRM

-195 IKDNHIVAAGSI
+195 IKDNHIVASGSI
-207 KKAIEKVKDKFP
+207 KSAVEKVKDKFP
-219 ELAFEVEVD
+219 ELEFEIEVD
-228 NLDQISEALSANAE
+228 NLEQLNEALAVDAK

-249 SIEDLRKAVTLVNKK
+249 SIEDLKKAVVTVNKK
-264 AKLEASGGITF
+264 AKLEASGGITL

-282 ETGVDYLAVGALT
+282 ETGVDFLAVGALT

>member
-1 MSDKSKVYDNLRQSG
+1 MTTKEQVYEDLREAG

-37 VDVTSLATIPET
+37 SDVTSLATIPET
-49 QISQLDLVTRSAGV
+49 QISELDLVTRSSGV
-63 IAGIDIAS
+63 IAGIDIAA

-76 ISDKKIEV
+76 ISDNKIAV

-90 GSTVDAK
+90 GTTVDSK
-97 TCVLSVKGETVD
+97 TCLLTVKGRTID
-109 LLTAERTA
+109 LLAAERTA

-125 GIATI
+125 GIAT
-130 TKKWVKEILSGIATI
+130 T

-153 SGTEAKIRDTR
+153 AGTNSQIRDTR

-177 VRAGGGTNHRM
+177 VKAGGGTNHRM

-195 IKDNHIVAAGSI
+195 IKDNHIIAAGSI
-207 KKAIEKVKDKFP
+207 KKAVEKVRDKFP
-219 ELAFEVEVD
+219 EIEFEIEVD
-228 NLDQISEALSANAE
+228 NLTQLDEALAAQAQ

-249 SIEDLRKAVTLVNKK
+249 AFDDLQKAVGIVNKK
-264 AKLEASGGITF
+264 AKLEASGGLTL

-282 ETGVDYLAVGALT
+282 ETGVDFLAVGALT

>member
-1 MSDKSKVYDNLRQSG
+1 MTTKEQVYENLRSNG

-37 VDVTSLATIPET
+37 TDVTSLATIPEI
-49 QISQLDLVTRSAGV
+49 QISELDLVTRSPGV
-63 IAGIDIAS
+63 IAGINIAA

-76 ISDKKIEV
+76 VANKKIEIELCV
-84 EKCVTD
+84 ED
-90 GSTVDAK
+90 GKKVDAK
-97 TCVLSVKGETVD
+97 TCLLTAKGSTID

-117 LNFLGHLS
+117 LNFLGRLS
-125 GIATI
+125 GIAT
-130 TKKWVKEILSGIATI
+130 T
-145 TNKWVKEI
+145 TNKWVNEI
-153 SGTEAKIRDTR
+153 SGTNAKVRDTR

-177 VRAGGGTNHRM
+177 VKAGGGTNHRM

-195 IKDNHIVAAGSI
+195 IKDNHIVASGSI
-207 KKAIEKVKDKFP
+207 KSAVEKVKDKFP
-219 ELAFEVEVD
+219 ELEFEVEVD
-228 NLDQISEALSANAE
+228 NLDQLNEALAVNTK

-249 SIEDLRKAVTLVNKK
+249 SIDDLKKAVVAVNKK
-264 AKLEASGGITF
+264 AKLEASGGITL

-282 ETGVDYLAVGALT
+282 ETGVDFIAVGALT

>member
-1 MSDKSKVYDNLRQSG
+1 MTSKEQVYENLRSNG

-37 VDVTSLATIPET
+37 TDVTSLATIPEI
-49 QISQLDLVTRSAGV
+49 QISELDLVTRSPGV
-63 IAGIDIAS
+63 IAGINIAA

-76 ISDKKIEV
+76 VASKKIDIELCV
-84 EKCVTD
+84 EDGKKVEANTCLLTAK
-90 GSTVDAK
+90 GSTI
-97 TCVLSVKGETVD
+97 E

-125 GIATI
+125 GIAT
-130 TKKWVKEILSGIATI
+130 T
-145 TNKWVKEI
+145 TNKWVNEL
-153 SGTEAKIRDTR
+153 SGTNAKVRDTR

-177 VRAGGGTNHRM
+177 VKAGGGTNHRM

-195 IKDNHIVAAGSI
+195 IKDNHIVASGSI
-207 KKAIEKVKDKFP
+207 KSAVEKVKDKFP
-219 ELAFEVEVD
+219 ELEFEIEVD
-228 NLDQISEALSANAE
+228 NLDQLNEALAVDAK

-249 SIEDLRKAVTLVNKK
+249 SIEDLKKAVVTVNKK
-264 AKLEASGGITF
+264 AKLEASGGITL

-282 ETGVDYLAVGALT
+282 ETGVDFLAVGALT

>member
-1 MSDKSKVYDNLRQSG
+1 MTTKEQVYEDLREAG

-37 VDVTSLATIPET
+37 SDVTSLATIPET
-49 QISQLDLVTRSAGV
+49 QISELDLVTRSSGV
-63 IAGIDIAS
+63 IAGIDIAA

-76 ISDKKIEV
+76 ISDNKIAV

-90 GSTVDAK
+90 GSAVDSK
-97 TCVLSVKGETVD
+97 TCLLTVKGRTID
-109 LLTAERTA
+109 LLAAERTA

-125 GIATI
+125 GIAT
-130 TKKWVKEILSGIATI
+130 T

-153 SGTEAKIRDTR
+153 AGTNSQIRDTR

-177 VRAGGGTNHRM
+177 VKAGGGTNHRM

-195 IKDNHIVAAGSI
+195 IKDNHIIAAGSI
-207 KKAIEKVKDKFP
+207 KKAVEKVRDKFP
-219 ELAFEVEVD
+219 EIEFEIEVD
-228 NLDQISEALSANAE
+228 NLTQLDEALAAQAQ

-249 SIEDLRKAVTLVNKK
+249 TFDDLQKAVGIVNKK
-264 AKLEASGGITF
+264 AKLEASGGLTL

-282 ETGVDYLAVGALT
+282 ETGVDFLAVGALT